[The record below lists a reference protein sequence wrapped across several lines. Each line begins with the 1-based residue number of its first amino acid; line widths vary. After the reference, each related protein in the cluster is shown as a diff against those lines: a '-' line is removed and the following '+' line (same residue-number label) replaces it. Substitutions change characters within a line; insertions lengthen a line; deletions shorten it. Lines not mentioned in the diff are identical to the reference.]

1 MQDILF
7 DSRLEL
13 DRLPLGAVTEKS
25 SVRLGVRVKTEL
37 GASAL
42 TVRINADDGSGLSS
56 WEMHPVW
63 TEKGYTRFEATVSI
77 SAPGLYWFW
86 FTAQING
93 EVRKIGRD
101 GRNAVFTEHEPCP
114 WQLTVCSLNYT
125 TPDWI
130 KGGVFYHIFVDR
142 FNKSGELPLRNGSV
156 ARKDWGGT
164 PVFEPDEHGEV
175 KNNDFF
181 GGNLAGIIEK
191 LPYLHELGVTCIYL
205 SPVFEA
211 ASNHKYD
218 TSDYMKIDPS
228 FGDEKDFETLC
239 NCAAEIGMRVIC
251 DGVFNHTGDDSVY
264 FDRYG
269 NYGGNGAYNSKESP
283 YYQWFSFYDW
293 PEKYEAWWGIKTLPQ
308 VREDNPEYRRF
319 IFGEDGVLRHW
330 MRAGAAG
337 WRLDVADELPGAFL
351 EELRLAVKTENPD
364 ALIIGEVWEDAT
376 TKVAYGHRRHYL
388 EGRELDTVMNYPFK
402 NAIIDYIMSG
412 NAAAIAETV
421 ERICENYPKPAL
433 DCLMNGLGT
442 HDTPRILTVLGGRHY
457 ASKAERAAASLD
469 EKSRKTAFECLKLA
483 VVLQCTL
490 PGVPCIYYGDE
501 AGLEG
506 YEDPLNRRCFPWG
519 DEDRAIFA
527 WYNGVLRVRRSE
539 SAFADGEYRTIF
551 AENGIYAFV
560 RQNGDGRIAIAV
572 NQSSEETRLRL
583 GDKMTMLIAEKAV
596 FGGGDLI
603 LPPCS
608 CAVVKL

>member
-1 MQDILF
+1 MRDILF

-25 SVRLGVRVKTEL
+25 SVKLGVRVKTEL

-42 TVRINADDGSGLSS
+42 TVRINSDDGSGCSCH
-56 WEMHPVW
+56 EMHPVW
-63 TEKGYTRFEATVSI
+63 TEKGYTRFEATVFVG
-77 SAPGLYWFW
+77 APGLYWYW
-86 FTAQING
+86 FTAQIDG
-93 EVRKIGRD
+93 EERKIGRD
-101 GRNAVFTEHEPCP
+101 ERHAVFANHEPCP
-114 WQLTVCSLNYT
+114 WQMTVCSLDYT

-142 FNKSGELPLRNGSV
+142 FKKSGELPLRNGAV
-156 ARKDWGGT
+156 ARKDWGET
-164 PVFEPDEHGEV
+164 PIFEPDEYGEV

-191 LPYLHELGVTCIYL
+191 LPYLYELGVTCIYL

-228 FGDEKDFETLC
+228 FGNEKDFENLC
-239 NCAAEIGMRVIC
+239 SRAAEMDMRVIC

-269 NYGGNGAYNSKESP
+269 NYGENGAYNSKESP
-283 YYQWFSFYDW
+283 YYPWFSFYEW
-293 PEKYEAWWGIKTLPQ
+293 PDKYEAWWGIKTLPQ
-308 VREDNPEYRRF
+308 VREDNPDYRRF
-319 IFGEDGVLRHW
+319 IFGENGVLRHW

-337 WRLDVADELPGAFL
+337 WRLDVADELPEAFL
-351 EELRLAVKTENPD
+351 EELRLAVKTENPN

-376 TKVAYGHRRHYL
+376 TKVAYGQRRHYL
-388 EGRELDTVMNYPFK
+388 EGLELDTVMNYPFK
-402 NAIIDYIMSG
+402 DAIIDYIMSG
-412 NAAAIAETV
+412 NAAVIAETV
-421 ERICENYPKPAL
+421 EGICENYPKPAL

-442 HDTPRILTVLGGRHY
+442 HDTPRILTILGGKHY
-457 ASKAERAAASLD
+457 ASKAERATATLD
-469 EKSRKTAFECLKLA
+469 EESRCAALERLKSA

-501 AGLEG
+501 VGLEG

-519 DEDRAIFA
+519 EEDKGIFT
-527 WYNGVLRVRRSE
+527 WYNEVLRIRRSE
-539 SAFADGEYRTIF
+539 DVFADGEYRTLL
-551 AENGIYAFV
+551 AENGVYAFI
-560 RQNGDGRIAIAV
+560 RQNGSEHLAVAV
-572 NQSSEETRLRL
+572 NQSREEARIRL
-583 GDKMTMLIAEKAV
+583 GNKMSMLISHKAL
-596 FGGGDLI
+596 FNSGDLI